1 MAKCILQHGYYS
13 DTNSVTVSRIDEL
26 KSDITD
32 ISTTIA
38 EVSNNIESVE
48 KQQKQLKNKL
58 HDETR
63 RLRKKITK
71 EQEHQEEELSTLKSL
86 VVFKTDFTAAQ
97 IKQEAAYNKLHDN
110 MIQQMNWRFWLSIAC
125 SLLIGLALGLVI
137 QFT

>member
-1 MAKCILQHGYYS
+1 MAYILQHGCYS
-13 DTNSVTVSRIDEL
+13 DTAVATVSRVDEL
-26 KSDITD
+26 ESGITD
-32 ISTTIA
+32 ISSTIA
-38 EVSNNIESVE
+38 EVSSNIESVE

-63 RLRKKITK
+63 KLRKKIAK
-71 EQEHQEEELSTLKSL
+71 EQEHREAEVSTLKSM

-97 IKQEAAYNKLHDN
+97 IEQEAAYNKLHDN

>member
-1 MAKCILQHGYYS
+1 MAEYILQHGCYS
-13 DTNSVTVSRIDEL
+13 DTATVTVSRVSEL
-26 KSDITD
+26 ESDITD
-32 ISTTIA
+32 ISSTIV
-38 EVSNNIESVE
+38 EVSSHIESVE

-63 RLRKKITK
+63 KLRKKIAK
-71 EQEHQEEELSTLKSL
+71 EQEHREAELSTLKSM

-97 IKQEAAYNKLHDN
+97 TQQEDAYNKLHDN

>member
-1 MAKCILQHGYYS
+1 MAEYILQHGCYS
-13 DTNSVTVSRIDEL
+13 DTSAVTVSRVDEL
-26 KSDITD
+26 ESNITD
-32 ISTTIA
+32 ISSSIA
-38 EVSNNIESVE
+38 ELSGNIESVE

-63 RLRKKITK
+63 KLRKKIAK
-71 EQEHQEEELSTLKSL
+71 EQEHREAELSTLKSM

-97 IKQEAAYNKLHDN
+97 TEQEDAYNKLHDN